1 MNPGPFAISLT
12 CRMADDKNIA
22 PKNCHYIGVN
32 STERRREKHKF
43 LTPFVGSIFIGCTN
57 KELIYGYRVP

>member
-12 CRMADDKNIA
+12 CHMADDKNIA

-32 STERRREKHKF
+32 STERRRERDKF
-43 LTPFVGSIFIGCTN
+43 LTPLVGVDF
-57 KELIYGYRVP
+57 YRLHQ